1 MDFKW
6 GLHFVWPDLC
16 IIHFEDTSSPQSHRA
31 ACTNAPW
38 DARTPLLILFF
49 RHDSLMEIKV
59 GHRVCEFLDFLDL
72 EVPVCV
78 GIDVAD
84 IDRFA
89 VRLHPDRG
97 LRLAG
102 DL

>member
-1 MDFKW
+1 
-6 GLHFVWPDLC
+6 
-16 IIHFEDTSSPQSHRA
+16 
-31 ACTNAPW
+31 
-38 DARTPLLILFF
+38 
-49 RHDSLMEIKV
+49 MEIKV
-59 GHRVCEFLDFLDL
+59 VLRVWEFLNFLDL

-78 GIDVAD
+78 GIGVAD

-102 DL
+102 DP